1 MNMRNT
7 LLPVLF
13 FCIAISVSFA
23 DANEHHHAS
32 TIEDLKTQ
40 LAGTSWK
47 ATSTKP
53 LRPGLAPILTFTDTT
68 VAPAGYR
75 YDVNAANSLTI
86 HFNHGDTQLM
96 LLASDGH
103 HLKLVFQGHNYTYQL
118 VGH

>member
-7 LLPVLF
+7 LLPFLF

-23 DANEHHHAS
+23 DENERHLAS

-47 ATSTKP
+47 AVSAKP
-53 LRPGLAPILTFTDTT
+53 LRPGLAPVLTFTDAT

-75 YDVNAANSLTI
+75 YDVNTPNSLTI

-96 LLASDGH
+96 LLAPDGH